1 MTDSKPT
8 KPLTLSTPVNQL
20 PGIGK
25 ARAASLT
32 KMGIET
38 ASDLL
43 RHLPSRY
50 EFLAG
55 ETSIDQLKADTIGTA
70 RGIVA
75 AKRWV
80 SSGRGKGRLEVTLQD
95 DADTLRMVW
104 FNGSYLQDKLFPG
117 VHLRVTGKVQHFQD
131 YPQMVNPKFETLAYD
146 AEPEPVKSYRRPVY
160 PATEKL
166 PSSKIEELIRFIME
180 QLGDRIPDPLPA
192 SLLEHHEMPTLAKAL
207 ELVHRPN
214 EPDDPKVGRRRLAF
228 NELLLLQLGIELK
241 KQYNKDRLQ
250 APVLRHSQAISDD
263 IKKCFGFELT
273 ESQSNVVRDIASD
286 LQRDVPMNRLVQ
298 GDVGSGKT
306 VIALY
311 GLLMAVSDGYQGALM
326 APTELL
332 AEQHFL
338 SMSKMLAGSSVRLA
352 LLTAGQATAKSVA
365 RRELEAKIEAGEI
378 DIIIGTQALVSESI
392 KFDKLA
398 LVVVDEQHRF
408 GVLQRAAF
416 RSKMSEQVQQ
426 GRIASPHYLVMTAT
440 PIPRTLSLT
449 LFGDLDISTIHGLPP
464 GRKPVITRVVG
475 EDKTDD
481 VYTYIAS
488 RVAKG
493 EQVYVVVPA
502 IDESEEA
509 SERPLKSV
517 AAHSKMLQED
527 YFGGLKVA
535 SMHGRLKSVE
545 RDQIMNQFRDGKVHV
560 LVATTVIEVGVD
572 VPNATMI
579 VIEHADRFGLA
590 QLHQLRGR
598 IGRGTKDVKNLC
610 VLIADPVTD
619 EGHQRVEAIAD
630 TTDGFKIAEKDLEIR
645 GMGDF
650 FGTRQHGMPPLRVA
664 QIPEDMDLLQLA
676 KRDAIAM
683 IQKDVQLKSPENQ
696 TLRNVMLKQYGD
708 ALGLIDV
715 G

>member
-1 MTDSKPT
+1 MTDPKAQP
-8 KPLTLSTPVNQL
+8 KLTLSTSVKEL
-20 PGIGK
+20 PGVGK
-25 ARAASLT
+25 ARAASLN
-32 KMGIET
+32 KLGIENV
-38 ASDLL
+38 SDLL
-43 RHLPSRY
+43 RHLPMRY

-55 ETSIDQLKADTIGTA
+55 ETSVEQLQADTIGTA

-80 SSGRGKGRLEVTLQD
+80 AGGRGKGRLEVTLQD
-95 DADTLRMVW
+95 EADTLRLVW
-104 FNGSYLQDKLFPG
+104 FNAAYLQEKLFPG
-117 VHLRVTGKVQHFQD
+117 VHLRVTGKVQHFGG

-146 AEPEPVKSYRRPVY
+146 VVPEPLPSYRRPIY

-166 PSSKIEELIRFIME
+166 PSSQIEELIAHCLD
-180 QLGDRIPDPLPA
+180 QLAGQIPDPLPVE
-192 SLLEHHEMPTLAKAL
+192 LLEHHAMPNLAEAL
-207 ELVHRPN
+207 MLVHRPDQ
-214 EPDDPKVGRRRLAF
+214 PDDPGVGRRRLAF

-241 KQYNKDRLQ
+241 RQYNQDRLQ
-250 APVLRHSQAISDD
+250 APTLRFSQAKDEHIRQR
-263 IKKCFGFELT
+263 FGFELT
-273 ESQSNVVRDIASD
+273 DSQKQVVGEIAKD

-332 AEQHFL
+332 AEQHYL
-338 SMSKMLAGSSVRLA
+338 SMSKMLKGSSVRIE
-352 LLTAGQATAKSVA
+352 LLTAGQASANSVA
-365 RRELEAKIEAGEI
+365 RKEIEARIEAGEI

-392 KFDKLA
+392 KFSNLA

-416 RSKMSEQVQQ
+416 RSKMSEQVQA

-449 LFGDLDISTIHGLPP
+449 LFGDLDVSTIHGLPP
-464 GRKPVITRVVG
+464 GRKPIITRVVG
-475 EDKTDD
+475 SEKSDD

-502 IDESEEA
+502 IDESEEE
-509 SERPLKSV
+509 SENQLKSV
-517 AAHSKMLQED
+517 AAHSRLLQEK
-527 YFGGLKVA
+527 YFADFTVS
-535 SMHGRLKSVE
+535 SMHGRLKPAE
-545 RDQIMNQFRDGKVHV
+545 RDVIMGSFREGNVHV

-579 VIEHADRFGLA
+579 VIEHAERFGLA

-619 EGHQRVEAIAD
+619 EGQQRVDAIAD
-630 TTDGFKIAEKDLEIR
+630 STDGFRIAEKDLEIR

-664 QIPEDMDLLQLA
+664 RIPEDMDLLQLA
-676 KRDAIAM
+676 KRDATDMVKA
-683 IQKDVQLKSPENQ
+683 DAQLKLPENQ
-696 TLRNVMLKQYGD
+696 TLRKVLLKQYGT

>member
-1 MTDSKPT
+1 MTETDSQSE
-8 KPLTLSTPVNQL
+8 LTLSSSVKNL
-20 PGIGK
+20 PGVGK
-25 ARAASLT
+25 AKAASLG
-32 KMGIET
+32 KLGIENV
-38 ASDLL
+38 SDLL
-43 RHLPSRY
+43 RHLPMRY

-55 ETSIDQLKADTIGTA
+55 ESSIAQLQADTIGTA

-80 SSGRGKGRLEVTLQD
+80 TGGRGKGRLEVTLQD
-95 DADTLRMVW
+95 EQDTLRMVW
-104 FNGSYLQDKLFPG
+104 FNAAYLQDKLFPG
-117 VHLRVTGKVQHFQD
+117 IHIRVTGKVQHFGG
-131 YPQMVNPKFETLAYD
+131 YPQMVNPKFEPLAHD
-146 AEPEPVKSYRRPVY
+146 AEPEPLPSYRRPIY

-166 PSSKIEELIRFIME
+166 PSSQIESLIE
-180 QLGDRIPDPLPA
+180 HCLDQLGDTIPDPLPA
-192 SLLEHHEMPTLAKAL
+192 ELLKHHEMPSLCDAL
-207 ELVHRPN
+207 KLVHRPTM
-214 EPDDPKVGRRRLAF
+214 PDDPGVGRRRLAF

-241 KQYNKDRLQ
+241 RQYNHDKLQSPTLHFSDAKDEHIRQ
-250 APVLRHSQAISDD
+250 R
-263 IKKCFGFELT
+263 FGFELT
-273 ESQSNVVRDIASD
+273 ASQQQVVSEIAGD

-311 GLLMAVSDGYQGALM
+311 ALLMAVGDRYQGALM

-332 AEQHFL
+332 AEQHYL
-338 SMSKMLAGSSVRLA
+338 SMSKMLEGSSVKIA
-352 LLTAGQATAKSVA
+352 LLTAGQAASNSAA
-365 RRELEAKIEAGEI
+365 RKEIEARIESGEI
-378 DIIIGTQALVSESI
+378 DIIIGTQALVSESV
-392 KFDKLA
+392 KFNNLA
-398 LVVVDEQHRF
+398 VVVVDEQHRF

-416 RSKMSEQVQQ
+416 RSKMSQQVQA

-449 LFGDLDISTIHGLPP
+449 LFGDLDVSTIHGLPP
-464 GRKPVITRVVG
+464 GRKPIITRVVG
-475 EDKTDD
+475 SEKSDD
-481 VYTYIAS
+481 VYEYIAS

-502 IDESEEA
+502 IDEAEEESENQ
-509 SERPLKSV
+509 LKSV
-517 AAHSKMLQED
+517 AAHSRLLQEK
-527 YFGGLKVA
+527 YFANFTVA
-535 SMHGRLKSVE
+535 SMHGRLKPAE
-545 RDQIMNQFRDGKVHV
+545 RDAIMAQFRDGSVHV

-579 VIEHADRFGLA
+579 VIEHAERFGLA

-619 EGHQRVEAIAD
+619 EGQQRVEAIAASN
-630 TTDGFKIAEKDLEIR
+630 DGFKIAEKDLEIR

-664 QIPEDMDLLQLA
+664 KIPEDMDLLQLA
-676 KRDAIAM
+676 KRDAVDMVKA
-683 IQKDVQLKSPENQ
+683 DAQLKLASNQ
-696 TLRNVMLKQYGD
+696 TLRKILLKQYGT

>member
-1 MTDSKPT
+1 MTDATPPT
-8 KPLTLSTPVNQL
+8 ELTLSTKVKNL
-20 PGIGK
+20 PGIGRAK
-25 ARAASLT
+25 AASLQ
-32 KMGIET
+32 KMGMET
-38 ASDLL
+38 VSDLL
-43 RHLPSRY
+43 RHLPMRY

-55 ETSIDQLKADTIGTA
+55 ETSVAQLQPDTIGTA

-95 DADTLRMVW
+95 ESDTLRLVW
-104 FNGSYLQDKLFPG
+104 FNASYLQEKLFPG
-117 VHLRVTGKVQHFQD
+117 IHMRVTGKVQHFQG
-131 YPQMVNPKFETLAYD
+131 YPQIVNPKFELLALD
-146 AEPEPVKSYRRPVY
+146 AEPEPLPSYRRPVY

-166 PSSKIEELIRFIME
+166 PSAQIERLIADALD
-180 QLGDRIPDPLPA
+180 QLDDRIPDPLPDE
-192 SLLEHHEMPTLAKAL
+192 LLKHHAMPTLAEAL
-207 ELVHRPN
+207 KLVHRPLM
-214 EPDDPKVGRRRLAF
+214 PDDPGVGRRRLAY

-241 KQYNKDRLQ
+241 RQYNQDKLQ
-250 APVLRHSQAISDD
+250 APALRHSQAMDEHIRQR
-263 IKKCFGFELT
+263 FGFDLT
-273 ESQSNVVRDIASD
+273 VSQAQVVSEIAHD

-311 GLLMAVSDGYQGALM
+311 GLLMAVADGYQGALM

-332 AEQHFL
+332 AEQHYL
-338 SMSKMLAGSSVRLA
+338 SMSKMLEGSAVKIT
-352 LLTAGQATAKSVA
+352 LLTAGQATANSVA
-365 RRELEAKIEAGEI
+365 RRELEAQIESGAI
-378 DIIIGTQALVSESI
+378 DIIIGTQALVSDSVR
-392 KFDKLA
+392 FNNLA

-416 RSKMSEQVQQ
+416 RSKMSQQVQA

-449 LFGDLDISTIHGLPP
+449 LFGDLDVSTIHGLPP
-464 GRKPVITRVVG
+464 GRKPIITRVVG
-475 EDKTDD
+475 SEKSDD
-481 VYTYIAS
+481 VYGYIAT

-502 IDESEEA
+502 IDESEEE
-509 SERPLKSV
+509 SENQLKSV
-517 AAHSKMLQED
+517 VAHTRLLQEK
-527 YFGGLKVA
+527 YFADFAVA
-535 SMHGRLKSVE
+535 SMHGRLKSAE
-545 RDQIMNQFRDGKVHV
+545 RDAIMSRFRDGKIDV

-579 VIEHADRFGLA
+579 VIEHAERFGLA

-619 EGHQRVEAIAD
+619 EGQQRVQAIAES
-630 TTDGFKIAEKDLEIR
+630 TDGFRIAEKDLQIR

-664 QIPEDMDLLQLA
+664 TIPDDMDLLQLA
-676 KRDAIAM
+676 KRDAVSMVKA
-683 IQKDVQLKSPENQ
+683 DAQLSLPENQ
-696 TLRNVMLKQYGD
+696 TLRKVLLKQYGE

>member
-1 MTDSKPT
+1 MTDTKPT
-8 KPLTLSTPVNQL
+8 TPITLSSPVNNL
-20 PGIGK
+20 PGVGK
-25 ARAASLT
+25 SRAASLE
-32 KMGIET
+32 KLGIQSV
-38 ASDLL
+38 SDMLK
-43 RHLPSRY
+43 HLPSRY

-55 ETSIDQLKADTIGTA
+55 ESSVSELKADTIGTA

-80 SSGRGKGRLEVTLQD
+80 SSGRGKGRLEVTLLD
-95 DADTLRMVW
+95 DGDTLRLVW
-104 FNGSYLQDKLFPG
+104 FNAAYLQDKFFPG

-146 AEPEPVKSYRRPVY
+146 EVPEPVKSYRRPIY

-166 PSSKIEELIRFIME
+166 ASGKIEELITFVLD
-180 QLGDRIPDPLPA
+180 QLGDEIPDPLPGT
-192 SLLEHHEMPTLAKAL
+192 LLDHHAMPTLGEAIK
-207 ELVHRPN
+207 LVHRPN
-214 EPDDPKVGRRRLAF
+214 MPDDPGVGRRRLAY

-241 KQYNKDRLQ
+241 RQYNHDRLQ
-250 APVLRHSQAISDD
+250 APELRFSQAKDEHIRQR
-263 IKKCFGFELT
+263 FGFDLT
-273 ESQSNVVRDIASD
+273 ESQAKVITEIASD

-311 GLLMAVSDGYQGALM
+311 GLLMAVADGYQGALM

-338 SMSKMLAGSSVRLA
+338 SMNKTLEGSSVKIG

-365 RRELEAKIEAGEI
+365 RRELEAQIQAGEI
-378 DIIIGTQALVSESI
+378 DIIIGTQALVSESVQ
-392 KFDKLA
+392 FNNLA

-416 RSKMSEQVQQ
+416 RSKMSPQVQE

-449 LFGDLDISTIHGLPP
+449 LFGDLDVSTIHGLPP
-464 GRKPVITRVVG
+464 GRKPIITRVVR
-475 EDKTDD
+475 TYQSDD
-481 VYTYIAS
+481 VYGYIAS

-502 IDESEEA
+502 IDEAEEA
-509 SERPLKSV
+509 SENPLKSV
-517 AAHSKMLQED
+517 AAHSKLLQEK
-527 YFGGLKVA
+527 YFSDFTVS
-535 SMHGRLKSVE
+535 SMHGRLKSAQ
-545 RDQIMNQFRDGKVHV
+545 RDQIMNQFRAGKVDV

-579 VIEHADRFGLA
+579 VIEHAERFGLA

-598 IGRGTKDVKNLC
+598 IGRGTQDVKNLC
-610 VLIADPVTD
+610 VLICDPVTD
-619 EGHQRVEAIAD
+619 EGIQRVDAIAA
-630 TTDGFKIAEKDLEIR
+630 TNDGFRIAEKDLEIR

-664 QIPEDMDLLQLA
+664 KIPDDMDLLQLA
-676 KRDAIAM
+676 KRDAVDM
-683 IQKDVQLKSPENQ
+683 IKADSQLKLQDNQ
-696 TLRNVMLKQYGD
+696 TLRRLLIKQYGD

>member
-1 MTDSKPT
+1 MPETDSQPE
-8 KPLTLSTPVNQL
+8 LTLSTPVKEL
-20 PGIGK
+20 PGVGK
-25 ARAASLT
+25 AKAASLV

-38 ASDLL
+38 VSDLL
-43 RHLPSRY
+43 RHLPMRY

-55 ETSIDQLKADTIGTA
+55 ESSIAQLQADTIGTA

-80 SSGRGKGRLEVTLQD
+80 PGGRGKGRLEVTLQD
-95 DADTLRMVW
+95 EEDTLRLVW
-104 FNGSYLQDKLFPG
+104 FNAAYLQEKLFPG
-117 VHLRVTGKVQHFQD
+117 IHIRVTGKVQHFGG
-131 YPQMVNPKFETLAYD
+131 YPQMVNPKFEPLAHD
-146 AEPEPVKSYRRPVY
+146 AVPEPLPSYRRPIY
-160 PATEKL
+160 PASEKL
-166 PSSKIEELIRFIME
+166 PSSQIEALIE
-180 QLGDRIPDPLPA
+180 HCLDQLGDRIPDPLP
-192 SLLEHHEMPTLAKAL
+192 SELLEHHAMPTLAEAL
-207 ELVHRPN
+207 KLVHRPLM
-214 EPDDPKVGRRRLAF
+214 PDDPGVGRRRLAF

-241 KQYNKDRLQ
+241 RQYNHDKLQ
-250 APVLRHSQAISDD
+250 SPSLHFSQAKDEHIRQR
-263 IKKCFGFELT
+263 FGFELT
-273 ESQSNVVRDIASD
+273 ASQQQVVSEIAHD

-311 GLLMAVSDGYQGALM
+311 ALLMAVGDRYQGALM

-332 AEQHFL
+332 AEQHYL
-338 SMSKMLAGSSVRLA
+338 SMSKMLKGSTVKIA
-352 LLTAGQATAKSVA
+352 LLTAGQAASNTAA
-365 RRELEAKIEAGEI
+365 RKEIEAKIESGEI
-378 DIIIGTQALVSESI
+378 DIIIGTQALVSESV
-392 KFDKLA
+392 KFNNLA
-398 LVVVDEQHRF
+398 VVVVDEQHRF

-416 RSKMSEQVQQ
+416 RSKMSQQVQA

-449 LFGDLDISTIHGLPP
+449 LFGDLDVSTIHGLPP
-464 GRKPVITRVVG
+464 GRKPIITRVVG
-475 EDKTDD
+475 SEKSDE
-481 VYTYIAS
+481 VYAYIAS

-502 IDESEEA
+502 IDEAEEESENQ
-509 SERPLKSV
+509 LKSV
-517 AAHSKMLQED
+517 AAHSRLLQEK
-527 YFGGLKVA
+527 YFSQFTVA
-535 SMHGRLKSVE
+535 SMHGRLKPAE
-545 RDQIMNQFRDGKVHV
+545 RDEIMGQFREGSVHV

-579 VIEHADRFGLA
+579 VIEHAERFGLA

-610 VLIADPVTD
+610 VLIADPVTE
-619 EGHQRVEAIAD
+619 EGQQRVEAIAGS
-630 TTDGFKIAEKDLEIR
+630 TDGFRIAEKDLEIR

-664 QIPEDMDLLQLA
+664 KIPEDMDLLQLA
-676 KRDAIAM
+676 KRDAVAM
-683 IQKDVQLKSPENQ
+683 VQADAQLKLASNQ
-696 TLRNVMLKQYGD
+696 TLRKILLKQYGT